1 MKIDIGKLPSVNG
14 IYKAN
19 EPLKKYT
26 WLNVGGPADVML
38 FPAKIE
44 DFTDFMR
51 NRPQGLPVTVIGAG
65 SNLLVRDGG
74 VDGVVIKLNCREFT
88 AHERITGELY
98 SFGAGLLNGKLKKIL
113 PEKEL
118 GGLEFISS
126 IPGTIG
132 GLLRTNA
139 GCFGSEISDVF
150 EKALAVDGKGNL
162 ITVKK
167 EDMHFSYRH
176 SDFPSDWIFISVVFR
191 YEKKSGAEILKI
203 INEHETYRKEHQPQG
218 IRTAGSTFKNPEGY
232 KAWELIKQVGGCELK
247 IGGACF
253 SQKHCNFLQN
263 DGTATAADIESLG
276 EEIRRRVKEKF
287 GINLEWEIEIIGRK
301 KKSEDD
307 SK

>member
-1 MKIDIGKLPSVNG
+1 MKIDVEKLPQTDG
-14 IYKAN
+14 IYKIN

-26 WLNVGGPADVML
+26 WLNVGGPADVMF
-38 FPAKIE
+38 FPAKIA
-44 DFTDFMR
+44 DFMTFMKR
-51 NRPQGLPVTVIGAG
+51 KPEELPVTVIGAG

-74 VDGVVIKLNCREFT
+74 VEGVVIKLNCKDFT
-88 AHERITGELY
+88 AHEKLAEGVY

-150 EKALAVDGKGNL
+150 EKAFAVDGKGNL

-167 EDMHFSYRH
+167 EDIHFSYRH
-176 SDFPSDWIFISVVFR
+176 GDFPSDWIFLSVVFR
-191 YEKKSGAEILKI
+191 YEKKSGAEILKT
-203 INEHETYRKEHQPQG
+203 INEHETYRKEHQPQH
-218 IRTAGSTFKNPEGY
+218 IRTAGSTFKNPEGC
-232 KAWELIKQVGGCELK
+232 KAWELIKQAGGCELK
-247 IGGACF
+247 IGGAGF
-253 SQKHCNFLQN
+253 SPKHCNFLEN
-263 DGTATAADIESLG
+263 DGTATAEDIENLG

-287 GINLEWEIEIIGRK
+287 GINLEWEIEIIGRRK
-301 KKSEDD
+301 TAGDD
-307 SK
+307 